1 MSGRACRGGCYVLGV
16 TGGLA
21 SGKSVVTAILAEL
34 GAAVVDSDA
43 VVREL
48 SVPGGPVWAAIRRAF
63 GDGVLDER
71 GEIRRAQLRR
81 LIFTDADARRR
92 LNEAT
97 HPIVLE
103 ELRRRIDRLRSS
115 GARVI
120 AVEIPLLFEVGEA
133 ARRLVD
139 GVLVVWA
146 DRATCLRRARARG
159 LSREEAEAGIDAQ
172 LPLDEKRRRADFTV
186 DNSDGLDHTRR
197 QVAAIWGL
205 LQDLADRARRP

>member
-1 MSGRACRGGCYVLGV
+1 MSGTAPHPCPYVLGV
-16 TGGLA
+16 TGGFA

-34 GAAVVDSDA
+34 GAAVLDSDA

-48 SVPGGPVWAAIRRAF
+48 SMPGGPVWEAIRQAF
-63 GDGVLDER
+63 GDGVLNER
-71 GEIRRAQLRR
+71 GEVCRPALRR
-81 LIFTDADARRR
+81 LIFTDAEARRR
-92 LNEAT
+92 LNQAT
-97 HPIVLE
+97 HPIILE
-103 ELRRRIDRLRSS
+103 ELRRRIHQLRAS
-115 GARVI
+115 GARII

-146 DRATCLRRARARG
+146 DRETCVRRALARG

-172 LPLDEKRRRADFTV
+172 LPLDEKRRQADFAV
-186 DNSDGLDHTRR
+186 DNSHGLEHTRR

-205 LQDLADRARRP
+205 LEHLAHRARRP